1 MAFFFSIPASGAR
14 SKRVE
19 LRGILRMYDIDT
31 RRMNDRKNVRGRLEI
46 NLIGRAGFPRGFSRE
61 EHI

>member
-1 MAFFFSIPASGAR
+1 
-14 SKRVE
+14 
-19 LRGILRMYDIDT
+19 MYDIDT

-46 NLIGRAGFPRGFSRE
+46 NLIGGFSRE

>member
-1 MAFFFSIPASGAR
+1 
-14 SKRVE
+14 
-19 LRGILRMYDIDT
+19 MYDIDT
-31 RRMNDRKNVRGRLEI
+31 RRMNDRKNARGRLEI